1 MPEGLGDEVTATLL
15 HPDFARAPGVEL
27 EGQLIGGVLAL
38 SAVMP
43 NGTVQALGITGEE
56 FTIEVF
62 RKVWK
67 HVLSELE
74 QGFRPTHQTVASR
87 GTAKRQLTPKDC
99 DDLARLAETNT
110 LTLEAFKLVAAQF
123 KNLVVG
129 LRTAAQLEQVAQRI
143 RSRGL
148 DAAREA
154 GTLSGIERE
163 LHSQGARISDLTE
176 DLQRVI
182 TRWNTNSASGK
193 SDLVPT
199 GITELDKHIGGLPK
213 LLCLFTGAP
222 GVGKTAF
229 IDSMLHAMLLRNP
242 ELKIGLVGLEDG
254 AEHVPERWLAR
265 QTGYLLR
272 EIGNREL
279 KPEEA
284 ILVDEQAALQYPLL
298 QRIEGYRERGINDD
312 DLISLVWQMAGRGCG
327 VVAIDN
333 RNKVRVRLRGGEQP
347 YQAEQRFSERLSEA
361 FEKAKVVGCMILH
374 LAAAKHGKPGGKPGL
389 QGGEA
394 FARDARFRIDFSRK
408 GKALR
413 GTIEKANKLC
423 EEGLVL
429 EFVRQASAGLIDPHD
444 GGTINVEQ
452 ERRIEKEQA
461 EDETLLRQLRVEAK
475 RKAKRDALK
484 AEAEASKPKPVESDA
499 QPRLLDVPAGG
510 KP

>member
-1 MPEGLGDEVTATLL
+1 MSAVSVL
-15 HPDFARAPGVEL
+15 HPQARAPGVEI

-38 SAVMP
+38 AVVVP
-43 NGTVQALGITGEE
+43 NGTIQALGLTGEE
-56 FTIEVF
+56 FSIELF

-67 HVLSELE
+67 HVLRELE
-74 QGFRPTHQTVASR
+74 EGHRPTHQTVASR
-87 GTAKRQLTPKDC
+87 GTAKRQLTSKDC

-110 LTLEAFKLVAAQF
+110 LTLDAFKLVAAQF

-129 LRTAAQLEQVAQRI
+129 LRTAGQLEQVAQRI
-143 RSRGL
+143 RTRGL
-148 DAAREA
+148 DSAREA
-154 GTLSGIERE
+154 GALSGIERE
-163 LHSQGARISDLTE
+163 LHQQGARISDLTE
-176 DLQRVI
+176 DQQRLI
-182 TRWNTNSASGK
+182 TRWNANSATGK

-199 GITELDKHIGGLPK
+199 GISELDKLIGGLPK

-229 IDSMLHAMLLRNP
+229 LDSMLHSMLLRNP

-279 KPEEA
+279 KVEEQ
-284 ILVDEQAALQYPLL
+284 LRVDEFAAQNYPLL

-312 DLISLVWQMAGRGCG
+312 ELISLVWQMAERGCG
-327 VVAIDN
+327 VIAIDN
-333 RNKVRVRLRGGEQP
+333 RNKVRVRGHGEP
-347 YQAEQRFSERLSEA
+347 YQLEQRFSERLSEA
-361 FEKAKVVGCMILH
+361 FEKAKVVGCMVIH
-374 LAAAKHGKPGGKPGL
+374 LAASHGGAKGGKPGL
-389 QGGEA
+389 QGGMA

-423 EEGLVL
+423 EEGVVI
-429 EFVRQASAGLIDPHD
+429 EFERQATAGLIDPHA
-444 GGTINVEQ
+444 GGTVNVER
-452 ERRIEKEQA
+452 ERREEKEAA
-461 EDETLLRQLRVEAK
+461 EDEALLRQMRVEAK
-475 RKAKRDALK
+475 RKAKREQLK
-484 AEAEASKPKPVESDA
+484 AEAEAAKPKPVEPYA
-499 QPRLLDVPAGG
+499 QPRLLDVPAGV